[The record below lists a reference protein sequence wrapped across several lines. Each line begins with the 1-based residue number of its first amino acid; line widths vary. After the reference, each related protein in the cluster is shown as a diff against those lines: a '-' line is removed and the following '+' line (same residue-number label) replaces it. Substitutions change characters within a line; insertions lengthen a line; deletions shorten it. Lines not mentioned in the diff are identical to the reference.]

1 MSPTP
6 TNPRLYDKVTK
17 QATNIFNSS
26 RGIYR
31 SAWIVKEYKRLGG
44 TYTGKQPSTK
54 DPGLRRWFKE
64 KWIDLNRPIYGK
76 SRQIIGYEPCGRGSS
91 REDASSGKYP
101 LCRPMNRVTTKTPKT
116 VGELSKASI
125 KQAKADKKQVQ
136 SKGNIKFKSK

>member
-1 MSPTP
+1 MAPTP
-6 TNPRLYDKVTK
+6 IDSKLYDQVVA
-17 QATNIFNSS
+17 QATLIFKST

-76 SRQIIGYEPCGRGSS
+76 SNQIIGYEPCGRA
-91 REDASSGKYP
+91 DAESGKYP
-101 LCRPMNRVTTKTPKT
+101 LCRPLHRVTADTPKT
-116 VGELSKASI
+116 VNELSAASI
-125 KQAKADKKQVQ
+125 KQAKADKKKIE
-136 SKGNIKFKSK
+136 SKGNIRFKTK